1 MRTLGIGVDVVE
13 VARFAEL
20 LQRQPRLATRLFTE
34 AERRDA
40 QGQVERLAARFAAKE
55 ATLKA
60 FGVGL
65 GAMKWHDM
73 EVVRAASGAPS
84 MALHGAAGD
93 LCAARGVREVLL
105 SQSHTDATATAFVLA
120 QGD

>member
-1 MRTLGIGVDVVE
+1 MRTIGIGVDVVE

-20 LQRQPRLATRLFTE
+20 LRRQPRLESRLFTE
-34 AERRDA
+34 GERRDA

-65 GAMKWHDM
+65 GAMKWHEM
-73 EVVRAASGAPS
+73 EVVRASTGAPS
-84 MALHGAAGD
+84 LTLHGAARALGE
-93 LCAARGVREVLL
+93 ARGVRDVLL
-105 SQSHTDATATAFVLA
+105 SQSHTDKTATAFVVA

>member
-13 VARFAEL
+13 VARFADL
-20 LQRQPRLATRLFTE
+20 LQRQPRLVERLFTE
-34 AERRDA
+34 SERRDA
-40 QGQVERLAARFAAKE
+40 RGQVERLAARFAAKE

-73 EVVRAASGAPS
+73 EVVRAASGAPT
-84 MALHGAAGD
+84 MALHGAAGA
-93 LCAARGVREVLL
+93 LVAARGATEVLV
-105 SQSHTDATATAFVLA
+105 SQSHTDTTATAFVVV

>member
-13 VARFAEL
+13 VARFADL
-20 LQRQPRLATRLFTE
+20 LQRQPRLVERLFTE
-34 AERRDA
+34 SERRDA
-40 QGQVERLAARFAAKE
+40 RGQVERLAARFAAKE

-73 EVVRAASGAPS
+73 EVVRAASGAPT
-84 MALHGAAGD
+84 MALHGAAGAFV
-93 LCAARGVREVLL
+93 AARGATEVLV
-105 SQSHTDATATAFVLA
+105 SQSHTDTTATAFVVV